1 MQLETINQIEDVYAH
16 VYLSPHLDDAA
27 LSCGGAIAA
36 QLAAGERVL
45 VVTIST
51 ASPPPAGPFSALA
64 QELHSNWGLAADQ
77 AVAARL
83 VEEREAMQ
91 RLGVDYYW
99 LGRLDAIYRYPEAY
113 HTREALFSSPAPNDP
128 LFIDLHTFF
137 GALRE
142 RVPGATFYA
151 PLGVGSHVD
160 HLLTHAA
167 SRIALGAAVRFY
179 EDLPYA
185 ANEPGALDARMR
197 QLNEPASPTAI
208 SIDATLAQKLHAVHA
223 YASQLKE
230 LFGGPD
236 AMEQTMTDY
245 AASVAPPG
253 KRYGE
258 RVWQVG
264 GG

>member
-1 MQLETINQIEDVYAH
+1 MQLDTIEQIDDTYKH

-27 LSCGGAIAA
+27 LSCGGAIMA

-51 ASPPPAGPFSALA
+51 ASPPAGPFSALA
-64 QELHSNWGLAADQ
+64 EELHANWGLAADQ

-83 VEEREAMQ
+83 VEERE
-91 RLGVDYYW
+91 DYYW
-99 LGRLDAIYRYPEAY
+99 LDRLDAIYRYPEAY
-113 HTREALFSSPAPNDP
+113 HTRDALFSAPAPNDP

-142 RVPGATFYA
+142 RVPSATFYA

-160 HLLTHAA
+160 HLLSHAA
-167 SRIALGAAVRFY
+167 SRVTLGAAVRFY

-185 ANEPGALDARMR
+185 TTPGALDTRMR
-197 QLNEPASPTAI
+197 QLDESISSATI
-208 SIDATLAQKLHAVHA
+208 SIDATLAQKLHAIHA

-236 AMEQTMTDY
+236 AMEHIMTAY
-245 AASVAPPG
+245 AASVAPAG
-253 KRYGE
+253 ARYGE
-258 RVWQVG
+258 RMWRASS
-264 GG
+264 

>member
-1 MQLETINQIEDVYAH
+1 MQLETIDQIGDVYTH

-64 QELHSNWGLAADQ
+64 QELHANWGLAADQ

-83 VEEREAMQ
+83 VEEHEAMR

-113 HTREALFSSPAPNDP
+113 NTREALFSAPAPNDP

-142 RVPGATFYA
+142 RVPSATFYA

-167 SRIALGAAVRFY
+167 SRIALGAAVRLY

-185 ANEPGALDARMR
+185 TAPGALDARMR
-197 QLNEPASPTAI
+197 QLNEPASAAAI
-208 SIDATLAQKLHAVHA
+208 TIDTTLAQKLHAVHA

-236 AMEQTMTDY
+236 AMERTMTAY
-245 AASVAPPG
+245 AASVAPSG
-253 KRYGE
+253 GRYGE

-264 GG
+264 GA